1 MPATVIDGTRVADS
15 ILAETRCR
23 AAAFERRSGRPGG
36 VGPSTIAV
44 LLSQTVAAAERP

>member
-23 AAAFERRSGRPGG
+23 AAAFERRSGRKACLA
-36 VGPSTIAV
+36 TIAV